1 MRKPVL
7 LAALVGAAALA
18 KRARAQRDERDVW
31 KTATTTTPDTTPDTA
46 PETPPI
52 ELDLR

>member
-18 KRARAQRDERDVW
+18 KRARAQRTERDVW
-31 KTATTTTPDTTPDTA
+31 KTATKPAPATDTA
-46 PETPPI
+46 PRDV
-52 ELDLR
+52 DLR

>member
-18 KRARAQRDERDVW
+18 KRARAQRAERDVW
-31 KTATTTTPDTTPDTA
+31 KTATEPAPAPDTA
-46 PETPPI
+46 SRDV
-52 ELDLR
+52 DLR

>member
-18 KRARAQRDERDVW
+18 KRARAQRTERDVW
-31 KTATTTTPDTTPDTA
+31 KTATTTTPDTAPDTA
-46 PETPPI
+46 PI
-52 ELDLR
+52 DLDLR